1 MNARLHPRLQRL
13 NSGLLGVR
21 LLPLL
26 LMLSCEVEPDVVGKM
41 RAASGGTS
49 DSDPSAF
56 GGASGAGATSG
67 DNPTPRGQLDVTGD
81 ILVHDPSLIEEDGLF
96 YLFGTGEGLPY
107 KTSDD
112 LQHWRAAGRAF
123 ETVPE
128 SLSAR
133 LPNVSEL
140 WAPDISYDG
149 QRYHLYFA
157 GSTFGTGESCIG
169 HATKNSLAAEEP
181 WREQPLVICS
191 NLDSTDDFDA
201 IDPSAFTDD
210 GGQRWLVFGSYHT
223 GIKLIALDEDGG
235 WSDSAIVPLA
245 ERPSEVAI
253 QAAHLLYREP
263 FYYLISSF
271 GTCCSG
277 VNSTSSLHV
286 GRSTHEAGPY
296 LDREGVS
303 LLEGGGSLLIERG
316 DRYRAVGG
324 STSIRARGVDYLA
337 YHAYDANE
345 VGQAV
350 LRIVELRV
358 DEQGWILA
366 NP

>member
-1 MNARLHPRLQRL
+1 MGTMH
-13 NSGLLGVR
+13 
-21 LLPLL
+21 
-26 LMLSCEVEPDVVGKM
+26 
-41 RAASGGTS
+41 ASGGTS
-49 DSDPSAF
+49 GHGPLLP
-56 GGASGAGATSG
+56 GGASGVGANTG
-67 DNPTPRGQLDVTGD
+67 EDPAPRGQLDVTGD

-96 YLFGTGEGLPY
+96 YLFSTGEGLPY

-112 LQHWRAAGRAF
+112 LQTWRAAGRAF
-123 ETVPE
+123 DSIPE

-140 WAPDISYDG
+140 WAPDVSYDG
-149 QRYHLYFA
+149 RRYHLYFA

-169 HATKNSLAAEEP
+169 HATKDSLASNEP
-181 WREQPLVICS
+181 WREGPLVLCS

-201 IDPSAFTDD
+201 IDPSAFTDSD
-210 GGQRWLVFGSYHT
+210 GQRWLVFGSYHT
-223 GIKLIALDEDGG
+223 GIKLIALDSDGG

-263 FYYLISSF
+263 YYYLISSF

-277 VNSTSSLHV
+277 VNSTSSIHV
-286 GRSTHEAGPY
+286 GRSTDVAGPY
-296 LDREGVS
+296 LDRESVS
-303 LLEGGGSLLIERG
+303 LLEGGGSLLIDRG

-324 STSIRARGVDYLA
+324 PTSIRSQGVNYLA

-350 LRIVELRV
+350 LRIVELKI
-358 DEQGWILA
+358 DEQNWTVA
-366 NP
+366 AP